1 VLAALE
7 VVAMEAAQVLLVPE
21 ALAAAALE
29 VVTSTLVM
37 LEEVKELPASIA
49 GWPPHAWRLTPF

>member
-1 VLAALE
+1 MTLEATVL
-7 VVAMEAAQVLLVPE
+7 V
-21 ALAAAALE
+21 AALE